1 MRLILNTFYST
12 QNKCLSNAICSY
24 LRDNLPKHYACL
36 YWHVQTL
43 VEFYE
48 NVSEYQRENLLEQE
62 IKRIKIWND
71 IKISNILLMALAI
84 SMPIYHATRLHSVL
98 RKTPIHIVVSRVS
111 MLLMISIYD
120 ISNIAEYYVIHK
132 CVEHNR
138 FIFQRRYSAISPRL
152 LVKKKSHNVMERIKR
167 RRMESNK

>member
-1 MRLILNTFYST
+1 MHAYIDMCKRSLNFMRMYLNISGKPIRTRNQEN
-12 QNKCLSNAICSY
+12 QNMKRYQNIEYIANGTCHFNANIPCYPVAQCSAKDSN
-24 LRDNLPKHYACL
+24 
-36 YWHVQTL
+36 T
-43 VEFYE
+43 
-48 NVSEYQRENLLEQE
+48 
-62 IKRIKIWND
+62 
-71 IKISNILLMALAI
+71 
-84 SMPIYHATRLHSVL
+84 
-98 RKTPIHIVVSRVS
+98 VVSRVS

-167 RRMESNK
+167 RRMESNKKRS